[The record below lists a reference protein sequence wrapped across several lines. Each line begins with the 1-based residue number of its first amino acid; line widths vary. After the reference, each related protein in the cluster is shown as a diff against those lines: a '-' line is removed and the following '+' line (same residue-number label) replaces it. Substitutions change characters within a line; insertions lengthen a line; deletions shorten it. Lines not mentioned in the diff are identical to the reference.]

1 MDIKE
6 LNEEHL
12 YNQDYLDAILTDL
25 TIITGVNGKVIEKG
39 EIHIKDG
46 VIKYAG
52 EKPKKEELKTKAR
65 YYYGGALCLPAYVN
79 THTHLPM
86 NLFRGCAE
94 DMVLGD
100 WLTKRIFPLEDKL
113 SGDAVYWATKL
124 AAIESLSCGVATVN
138 DMYFFTEDM
147 LRALKEL
154 NLRSFIS
161 KTIVN
166 SPNDIKLKEAVEAV
180 EEIRSLKDPLIYGTI
195 CPHAQYTVSESLMEN
210 IAAAAKDLNALVHIH
225 VSETEAEHEE
235 CKRQNGVT
243 PMELINRSGI
253 LDSKTIA
260 AHCVFVEKDDIE
272 IMKEHG
278 VSVASCPV
286 SNLKLG
292 SGIAPLNEFR
302 KAGLNVAIGTDGAA
316 SNNALSVLS
325 EMRLAALLQKGT
337 THDASVFDKEYAL
350 ATGTINGAKALGI
363 DNITGTIEA
372 GKQADLVIYSQ
383 FNLKASPG
391 IDKLYDVLYAYEDSY
406 VLATYVAGTLAYERR
421 DGSNICRINGR
432 DGEIDVHEVMAKVR
446 EYTKDICMGQ
456 EP

>member
-25 TIITGVNGKVIEKG
+25 TIITGVNGEVIQKG

-46 VIKYAG
+46 IIKYVG
-52 EKPKKEELKTKAR
+52 EKPKKEELKTKTR

-79 THTHLPM
+79 AHTHLPM

-94 DMVLGD
+94 DMVLDD
-100 WLTKRIFPLEDKL
+100 WLKKRIFPLEDKL
-113 SGDAVYWATKL
+113 SGDAVYFATKL

-147 LRALKEL
+147 LKALREL
-154 NLRSFIS
+154 NIRSFIS
-161 KTIVN
+161 RTIVN
-166 SPNDIKLKEAVEAV
+166 SKDDIKLKEAVSAV
-180 EEIRSLKDPLIYGTI
+180 KEIRKLADPLIEGTV
-195 CPHAQYTVSESLMEN
+195 CPHAQYTVSKDLMEKT
-210 IAAAAKDLNALVHIH
+210 AAAAKELNALVHIH
-225 VSETEAEHEE
+225 VSETKAEHEQ
-235 CKRQNGVT
+235 CKQQNGMT
-243 PMELINRSGI
+243 PMKLLQKTGI
-253 LDSKTIA
+253 LDNKTIA
-260 AHCVFVEKDDIE
+260 AHCVFVEADDIE
-272 IMKEHG
+272 LMSKYR
-278 VSVASCPV
+278 VSVASCPI

-302 KAGLNVAIGTDGAA
+302 KAGVNVALGTDSAA
-316 SNNALSVLS
+316 SNNALSVLA

-337 THDASVFDKEYAL
+337 THDASVFDKNYAL
-350 ATGTINGAKALGI
+350 SLGTLNGARALGI
-363 DNITGTIEA
+363 DNITGTIEVN
-372 GKQADLVIYSQ
+372 KQADLVIYSQ

-406 VLATYVAGTLAYERR
+406 ILATYVAGNLAYERR

-432 DGEIDVHEVMAKVR
+432 DGQIDVDEVMAKVR
-446 EYTKDICMGQ
+446 EYAKSICV
-456 EP
+456 